1 MQNINELDLGKRT
14 YTAYKTRVTESLRA
28 FIETDDADV
37 EQQALQRVDAL
48 VSEVA
53 ALSVSLISLCYT
65 VSLRRGR
72 TKADNFLELVHQ
84 TISREC
90 GSDVAQMIQI
100 AQRQGFDDLA
110 SKLKVGNS

>member
-48 VSEVA
+48 VSEAA
-53 ALSVSLISLCYT
+53 ALSVSLIRSACVTPSACAVGGQKPTTSWSLCIKPSAANAAAT
-65 VSLRRGR
+65 SL
-72 TKADNFLELVHQ
+72 E
-84 TISREC
+84 
-90 GSDVAQMIQI
+90 
-100 AQRQGFDDLA
+100 
-110 SKLKVGNS
+110 